1 MELENF
7 ESFVNTDFMV
17 NPLELSSLEISGL
30 WSCIIVYCICERQRY
45 QYCLANLQV

>member
-30 WSCIIVYCICERQRY
+30 
-45 QYCLANLQV
+45 